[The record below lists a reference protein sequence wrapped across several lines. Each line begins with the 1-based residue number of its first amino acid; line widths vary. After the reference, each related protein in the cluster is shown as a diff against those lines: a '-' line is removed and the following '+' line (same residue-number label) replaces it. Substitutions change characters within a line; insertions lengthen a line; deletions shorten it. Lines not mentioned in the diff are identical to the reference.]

1 MKSFYLWLR
10 PKSFKAWLTYSIGLV
25 ISIAILLF
33 TIIYTQQTNKFIRAN
48 TLIEA
53 NNRTFALA
61 AASRPWVM
69 SSDYVGLE
77 EVIESFLVYDDVIFI
92 AVMNMDGR
100 VIAHTDRSIIG
111 KFISDKRRVKYLQA
125 MSNKVINHEVDGR
138 VLLNND
144 KVIDMI
150 RVIHQAENHIGFVNI
165 RIDQSK
171 LQENINKI
179 FLQSLIFAFIALVFA
194 FLFSF
199 LTASRFIERLYK
211 LSSVMRK
218 VREGNRTIKANEN
231 EVEEVSNLAREFNM
245 MLSTLNESELSNKK
259 TKEQLE
265 LAFEGSRDGLW
276 DWNLLDN
283 TIYFSKIWKSM
294 LGYKEGEII
303 DEFSSWQERVH
314 PDDLEKTLKDIGE
327 HIDGKTELYYNI
339 HRFRHKDGHWIWI
352 LDRGK
357 ALRDENGKAIRMIGT
372 HTDITVQKAME
383 EEIKNKDELILAQ
396 SRHVAMGEMIGMIA
410 HQWRQPIS
418 VIAMGANNMLADI
431 ELEEVKEENFKKGA
445 LAIIHQTQYLSKT
458 IDDFRNFFRPDKEKE
473 KVILSNLMN
482 ETMTLF
488 GKSLENNGIELIINI
503 QEGISVET
511 YSRELLQVLI
521 NLLKNAKE
529 ALVENTPTNRFIK
542 IDITTK
548 ENDVII
554 RVCDNGGGIDPK
566 IIQRI
571 YEPYFSTK
579 DDKNGTGLGL
589 NMSKIIVEQHLHG
602 SIIATNVEQGVCFKI
617 RIPIVVTENK

>member
-92 AVMNMDGR
+92 AVMNMDGK

-327 HIDGKTELYYNI
+327 HIDGKTKLYYNV
-339 HRFRHKDGHWIWI
+339 HRMRHKDGHWIWI

>member
-92 AVMNMDGR
+92 AVMNMDGK

-138 VLLNND
+138 ILLNND

-327 HIDGKTELYYNI
+327 HIDGKTKLYYNV
-339 HRFRHKDGHWIWI
+339 HRMRHKDGHWIWI